1 MFTKKERSSP
11 SISHDALMVQMMI
24 NGHHKRDVAT
34 ADEVGDFLEAFNDES
49 VLLYITGDMI
59 DIMIQE
65 NPSLAI
71 GTTTDKRGNRVLI
84 MVVTC
89 ALYGCVKSSILWY
102 DLFTNVLQKMIFEL
116 NPVESCIAN
125 AMIN

>member
-1 MFTKKERSSP
+1 
-11 SISHDALMVQMMI
+11 MVQMMI